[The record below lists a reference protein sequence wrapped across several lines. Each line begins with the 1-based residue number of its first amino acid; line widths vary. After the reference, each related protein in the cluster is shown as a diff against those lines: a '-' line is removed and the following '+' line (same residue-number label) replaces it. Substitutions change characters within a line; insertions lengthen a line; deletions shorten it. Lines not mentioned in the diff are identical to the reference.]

1 MTFDRAIVQSTIAT
15 AAAAAALIMGAPS
28 AVAEI
33 NSFTVSPGLGNGFV
47 PAAVTS

>member
-15 AAAAAALIMGAPS
+15 AAAAALIMGAPS

>member
-1 MTFDRAIVQSTIAT
+1 MTFGRAIVQTTIA

-33 NSFTVSPGLGNGFV
+33 TASPCPRVSETASV